1 MKSSFFFSAG
11 LLGMKRVRGRG
22 CGIYIIWEEGGGW
35 RRRELLGKRGGF
47 SAAVCVQCN
56 KSSKIQRVR
65 SLTDLVQMRP
75 LPLLFYL
82 LMNIHF
88 DKCHEL

>member
-1 MKSSFFFSAG
+1 LES
-11 LLGMKRVRGRG
+11 
-22 CGIYIIWEEGGGW
+22 EEGS
-35 RRRELLGKRGGF
+35 LLRC
-47 SAAVCVQCN
+47 VCTVQCN

-82 LMNIHF
+82 LMNVHF

>member
-1 MKSSFFFSAG
+1 M
-11 LLGMKRVRGRG
+11 V
-22 CGIYIIWEEGGGW
+22 YILYGKKVGGGGGGSCLESEEGS
-35 RRRELLGKRGGF
+35 LF

-82 LMNIHF
+82 LMNVHF